1 MVMKKLNENS
11 LRKTIR
17 RILREQYDNESVAP
31 IIVDKLIEVGVP
43 DQYAEIAL
51 MDLFEIEETSDK
63 KEKSQLIFDF
73 KNEVNRILDKFNI
86 GRNLTS
92 PKEIRDFER
101 KITTIDILIDSL
113 YNQINFSVGLN

>member
-1 MVMKKLNENS
+1 MKKLNENS

-31 IIVDKLIEVGVP
+31 IIVDKLIEVGMP

-51 MDLFEIEETSDK
+51 MDLFEIEEASDK
-63 KEKSQLIFDF
+63 EEKSQLIFDF